1 MRLIQISNSCFLLLL
16 ITLFPVNSSAQLI
29 GVDDKKMNN
38 IIVNLKKINSRL
50 VELETDRIKNLQHQ
64 LEDLLRQIEEI
75 KQTIPQLQGAVEL
88 NKAQTLSQ
96 INKIDSKLEDLGAEV
111 KNEVLVKISKQNSIL
126 NNFKNEQKISLNS

>member
-1 MRLIQISNSCFLLLL
+1 M
-16 ITLFPVNSSAQLI
+16 
-29 GVDDKKMNN
+29 
-38 IIVNLKKINSRL
+38 

-126 NNFKNEQKISLNS
+126 NNFKNEQKTSLISLQKNLGRDLEELNSKAIKPINIQVQKSPPTKE

>member
-1 MRLIQISNSCFLLLL
+1 MRLLKEPNSYFLLLL
-16 ITLFPVNSSAQLI
+16 IMLFPLNAWAQLI

-50 VELETDRIKNLQHQ
+50 VELETDKIKNLQHQ

-88 NKAQTLSQ
+88 NKAQTHSQ

-111 KNEVLVKISKQNSIL
+111 KNEVLVKDIIPCLIKGNVRFIAL
-126 NNFKNEQKISLNS
+126 PYI